1 MIIRNLLSLD
11 APWSN
16 RAAPNRLFRRVSS
29 LLRLLAFLIA
39 AATGSRSASAA
50 GGEIDL
56 AARSRIGQIQ
66 QVTTIVEV
74 RGELTVNADGQDV
87 RRLPMEAKAEV
98 RYAERFLPAAGG
110 SAVTAVRNYT
120 SAEAEIRI
128 QDTRLRQALRPDRR
142 MIIAGERDATTLISP
157 SSPLT
162 REELD
167 LIDTPGASVC
177 LDLLLPGK
185 SVAIGGK
192 WSLPDAAVARILGLE
207 AIGQQEVTA
216 SLAKVEDG
224 LAIIELRGKVSGAV
238 GGVSTEIELEGKANY
253 SLQRKTVS
261 WLALQYQEKRAIGH
275 AQPGYDAQV
284 RIRVQTEPAAL
295 PPELADAAV
304 RELPTKLDAGQTLLE
319 FQAEKAGIE
328 FLYDRRWR
336 VMVDRLD
343 TVILRLIDRG
353 DLIAQCNITRL
364 APLEK
369 GKQLALAEFQ
379 KDVEQTLSKN
389 NAQIVEAAQLQN
401 DAGLRVLR
409 IVVSGTAS
417 DLPIQWVYYHV
428 SDTSGHR
435 ASLVFTMEAKLVERF
450 PQIDRELV
458 ENLQLTA
465 SLLDEAKEPTPAATP
480 GKSTSGK
487 SSAGSPRKST
497 TR

>member
-1 MIIRNLLSLD
+1 VIIRKPVSLD
-11 APWSN
+11 APRSH
-16 RAAPNRLFRRVSS
+16 RATPNRLFRRVSS
-29 LLRLLAFLIA
+29 LLRLLVFLIA
-39 AATGSRSASAA
+39 AAIGIRRASAA

-87 RRLPMEAKAEV
+87 RRLPMEAKAEL

-110 SAVTAVRNYT
+110 TTVTAVRNYT
-120 SAEAEIRI
+120 SVEAEIRI
-128 QDTRLRQALRPDRR
+128 QDTRLRQTLRPDRQ
-142 MIIAGERDATTLISP
+142 MIMAGEPEATTLFSP
-157 SSPLT
+157 SGPLT

-185 SVAIGGK
+185 SVAIGDK
-192 WSLPDAAVARILGLE
+192 WSLPDAAVSRILGLE
-207 AIGQQEVTA
+207 AVGQQEVTA

-238 GGVSTEIELEGKANY
+238 GGVSTEIDLQGKANY
-253 SLQRKTVS
+253 HLQRKTVS
-261 WLALQYQEKRAIGH
+261 WLTLQYQEKRAVGH

-284 RIRVQTEPAAL
+284 RVRVQTEPTSV

-304 RELPTKLDAGQTLLE
+304 SQLSTKIDVGQTLLE
-319 FQAEKAGIE
+319 FHAEKAGIE
-328 FLYDRRWR
+328 FLYDRRWQ

-364 APLEK
+364 PPLEK
-369 GKQLALAEFQ
+369 GKQLSLAEFQ
-379 KDVEQTLSKN
+379 RDVEQTLSKN
-389 NAQIVEAAQLQN
+389 SAQIVEAAQSQN
-401 DAGLRVLR
+401 DEGMRVLR

-417 DLPIQWVYYHV
+417 ELPIQWVYYHV
-428 SDTSGHR
+428 SSAKGHR
-435 ASLVFTMEAKLVERF
+435 ASLVFTMEARLVERF
-450 PQIDRELV
+450 AQIDRELV
-458 ENLQLTA
+458 ENLMLTA
-465 SLLDEAKEPTPAATP
+465 SLLDESKEPTPSSP
-480 GKSTSGK
+480 LGKSAQGK
-487 SSAGSPRKST
+487 SAGSPKKSA